1 MKNKDSKAKHVTPKA
16 SSDNGLFSTLI
27 LIRLVISSVIFA
39 ASLIVQM
46 PDFLSTVLLALS
58 AIVAG
63 YDIIIEAVN
72 AVEARDYFAT
82 PLVVL
87 VIAVL
92 SYVIG
97 FGIEGA
103 ALVMLYQIGLMMIAY
118 VEDRTKRTA
127 HELLKYQDEEVAEKL
142 KENLKAS
149 ETCKI
154 ELEET
159 MQYCSGRVLKLAM
172 LIALVYA
179 VVIPLVTSFSY
190 TVSIHR
196 ALTIILIST
205 PVSVVVSIPLT
216 AYVAMCYSA
225 QEGVIFNKAADME
238 NADRV
243 NVAVFDKNGVF
254 SSGEQHIIS
263 TNSDV
268 LDNETFMDFVSH
280 AVYYSE
286 QPFARVI
293 GAEEDQEYKLE
304 VISDFEEIPGYGVKL
319 KIGGADVILASSEYF
334 VSRGVAVPQ
343 NDQANGI
350 VYHMTVSERYIGNIV
365 ISSDV
370 NTENSALSAEIKA
383 CGVNRS
389 ILFTE
394 DSNVI
399 SQQIAED
406 LNFNEAYGEL
416 NSAGKL
422 QLISDLSEGNK
433 NRILYVYSDSAET
446 HSAALV
452 DMRVGTKSRY
462 ADAIV
467 LPDHLANIPFAL
479 QVCRRMK
486 EVATVNAVFAFVI
499 KAVLIFLS
507 IVGYCNIWFA
517 IFIDMVAAIATLLAS
532 IRVTQNSFINNYRY
546 KIGKN

>member
-58 AIVAG
+58 AVVAG

-280 AVYYSE
+280 
-286 QPFARVI
+286 
-293 GAEEDQEYKLE
+293 
-304 VISDFEEIPGYGVKL
+304 
-319 KIGGADVILASSEYF
+319 
-334 VSRGVAVPQ
+334 
-343 NDQANGI
+343 
-350 VYHMTVSERYIGNIV
+350 
-365 ISSDV
+365 
-370 NTENSALSAEIKA
+370 
-383 CGVNRS
+383 
-389 ILFTE
+389 
-394 DSNVI
+394 
-399 SQQIAED
+399 
-406 LNFNEAYGEL
+406 
-416 NSAGKL
+416 
-422 QLISDLSEGNK
+422 
-433 NRILYVYSDSAET
+433 
-446 HSAALV
+446 
-452 DMRVGTKSRY
+452 
-462 ADAIV
+462 
-467 LPDHLANIPFAL
+467 
-479 QVCRRMK
+479 
-486 EVATVNAVFAFVI
+486 
-499 KAVLIFLS
+499 
-507 IVGYCNIWFA
+507 
-517 IFIDMVAAIATLLAS
+517 
-532 IRVTQNSFINNYRY
+532 
-546 KIGKN
+546 

>member
-1 MKNKDSKAKHVTPKA
+1 
-16 SSDNGLFSTLI
+16 
-27 LIRLVISSVIFA
+27 
-39 ASLIVQM
+39 
-46 PDFLSTVLLALS
+46 
-58 AIVAG
+58 
-63 YDIIIEAVN
+63 
-72 AVEARDYFAT
+72 
-82 PLVVL
+82 
-87 VIAVL
+87 
-92 SYVIG
+92 
-97 FGIEGA
+97 
-103 ALVMLYQIGLMMIAY
+103 
-118 VEDRTKRTA
+118 
-127 HELLKYQDEEVAEKL
+127 
-142 KENLKAS
+142 
-149 ETCKI
+149 
-154 ELEET
+154 
-159 MQYCSGRVLKLAM
+159 
-172 LIALVYA
+172 
-179 VVIPLVTSFSY
+179 
-190 TVSIHR
+190 
-196 ALTIILIST
+196 
-205 PVSVVVSIPLT
+205 
-216 AYVAMCYSA
+216 
-225 QEGVIFNKAADME
+225 
-238 NADRV
+238 
-243 NVAVFDKNGVF
+243 
-254 SSGEQHIIS
+254 
-263 TNSDV
+263 
-268 LDNETFMDFVSH
+268 
-280 AVYYSE
+280 
-286 QPFARVI
+286 
-293 GAEEDQEYKLE
+293 
-304 VISDFEEIPGYGVKL
+304 
-319 KIGGADVILASSEYF
+319 
-334 VSRGVAVPQ
+334 
-343 NDQANGI
+343 
-350 VYHMTVSERYIGNIV
+350 MTVSERYIGNIV

-406 LNFNEAYGEL
+406 LNFTEAYGEL

-486 EVATVNAVFAFVI
+486 EVATVNAVFAFVV

-517 IFIDMVAAIATLLAS
+517 IFIDMVAAIATLLAL